1 MPRMALKAKEFR
13 FAIDLDEGGSVR
25 TEDGTRL
32 EADPAWTA
40 EHLLLAA
47 LVRCSL
53 HSLRYSARW
62 ARVDVSDARGSARAL
77 FTKRDSDDRY
87 AAVEVDVELA
97 VRLYAEA
104 GRGRARRAPRPRRAR
119 LLHRRVA
126 DREADVQLDGQLAG
140 LERRERQP
148 VPAELLPVELGL
160 LLAARP
166 DDRLPVAWIVFASV
180 MPWS

>member
-1 MPRMALKAKEFR
+1 MPRMAVKAKEFR

-62 ARVDVSDARGSARAL
+62 ARVEVSDARGSARAL

-87 AAVEVDVELA
+87 AAVEVDVDHV
-97 VRLYAEA
+97 VRLSPKPGEDE
-104 GRGRARRAPRPRRAR
+104 
-119 LLHRRVA
+119 L
-126 DREADVQLDGQLAG
+126 
-140 LERRERQP
+140 
-148 VPAELLPVELGL
+148 AELL
-160 LLAARP
+160 
-166 DDRLPVAWIVFASV
+166 DRAERGCFIGASLTAKPTYNWTV
-180 MPWS
+180 S